1 MFTSDTDTE
10 SIIHLIEHTLKRVPD
25 LLEAVRE
32 VTGQL
37 VGAYAIAVLCEGE
50 ENEGRIILARH
61 GAPLLLGI
69 GSDGLYAAS
78 DAMALLQV
86 TKTMVYLEDGDI
98 AEISHGGIRI
108 TGADG
113 VPVERSQHESA
124 LSADAVELG
133 QFRHFMQKK
142 SSSKLRWR
150 IRWECWEGDAGL
162 VSRTCSG
169 SSRVAQGQNI
179 LILACGTSY
188 HAGMVAHWIEHLA
201 CIPVRWKSPVSI
213 GITKSV
219 PDKDALVV
227 VISQS
232 GETADT
238 LAAVKHAPP

>member
-1 MFTSDTDTE
+1 MVQNGIIENLTIRQRLMAVGYVFTSDTDTE

-133 QFRHFMQKK
+133 QFRHFMQKEIFEQCCAGEYAGNAG
-142 SSSKLRWR
+142 R
-150 IRWECWEGDAGL
+150 GDAGL
-162 VSRTCSG
+162 G
-169 SSRVAQGQNI
+169 F
-179 LILACGTSY
+179 
-188 HAGMVAHWIEHLA
+188 
-201 CIPVRWKSPVSI
+201 SPNLFRAAA
-213 GITKSV
+213 
-219 PDKDALVV
+219 PELLKD
-227 VISQS
+227 IK
-232 GETADT
+232 TY
-238 LAAVKHAPP
+238 